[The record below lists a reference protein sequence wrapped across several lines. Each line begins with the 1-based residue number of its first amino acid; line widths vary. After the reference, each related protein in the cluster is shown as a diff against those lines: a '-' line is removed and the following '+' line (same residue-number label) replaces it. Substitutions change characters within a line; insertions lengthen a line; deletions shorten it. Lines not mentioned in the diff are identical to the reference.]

1 MKLSSNSLDVAK
13 DAVPEAERRSIL
25 LRAYAQVPY
34 EKHRSKAPIT
44 PEWLLV
50 FDTET
55 TPDEAQCL
63 RFGVYQLLQK
73 GQLRQH
79 GLFYDDVKPAE
90 LETLKTEA
98 PKYGCV
104 EPITVSDFVHKIFLL
119 TAFRAGGLVVGFN
132 LPFDLSRLAIRHEA
146 ARVSR
151 APRTPEEIAAGA
163 ALKDADRS
171 MVGGFTFQLSPF
183 SDQPFLRIKHLN
195 SRSAFFRFAK
205 PAQQETARSQRRR
218 GERVQFQRGNFLDVK
233 TLAAALTSKSHRLET
248 LADYLGVKHKGKFSD
263 FARPIDAE
271 FIDYAVNDVETT
283 RQCFEEL
290 VRRYQKHRLG
300 MTAPQ
305 GVYSE
310 AGLGKAYL
318 KQMSVRPWREVQ
330 SDFDPATLGVIM
342 SSYFGGRAEVHI
354 RRTVI
359 PTLYCDFASMYP
371 TVCTLMGL
379 WWFVIA
385 QGVTEEDKTV
395 ETQAFL
401 DDVQLSD
408 LQEPATWKQLTTLV
422 QVLPEADI
430 FPVRTRYAT
439 RIKEHTKSADMP
451 TIGVNYLS
459 ADRPLW
465 FTLADCVASKLLAG
479 KAPNVIRAIRFT
491 PKPPQDGLRSLK
503 IAGHEEYA
511 VDPYKSDFYKRVIEL
526 RRRVKAELKVAER
539 RDPNSQETKNLDI
552 DQLALKI
559 LANATSYGI
568 FIELNVEDADKE
580 DAPTTLF
587 TSQDRRLVE
596 ASKREEPGRYY
607 HPLLATLITGAARLM
622 LALSERLAFDQ
633 GLNWAFCDTD
643 SMAFANTGNLH
654 FAEFAGRVRSICDW
668 FTPLNPYE
676 HEPDKAPVSIFEI
689 EDQNFSTE
697 EGKQTELEP
706 LFCFAISAKR
716 YALFNL
722 DGHNEPIIRKA
733 SAHGL
738 GHFAA
743 PYGDEEEARDDR
755 DSGVRR
761 WEEDVWKQIISAAR
775 SEKAG
780 EVNYAF
786 RREMQSPA
794 RSRYGATRPAVLN
807 WFKRFNKDRA
817 YSEQVKPFNFLLT
830 FFPRRQEDIA
840 ADDPTHEWDPQL
852 DATRP
857 VAPFE
862 KDSDKALLRIFDR
875 NSENMDSVPAKSLR
889 TVTDVLR
896 HYHRQPEYKF
906 LGGGWNEEGVL
917 RRRHVFV
924 DTIEDIGKE
933 SDGWEEDEAHTEGQ
947 DTVLTYPS
955 SPFDRERMIAAIT
968 SVGKRELMREARIA
982 MRTIDAAWEG
992 RPVDDRDLK
1001 LMSDAAG
1008 SIQSQHDKR
1017 QKELRSAIEW
1027 LTAKRNW
1034 MGLAMLAKMLGVDAA
1049 NLGKVIEGK
1058 RKPSNAVLSK
1068 ITALRARS
1076 IQCTRRKAVI
1086 RDD

>member
-1 MKLSSNSLDVAK
+1 MELSSNSLDVAK

-25 LRAYAQVPY
+25 LRAYAEVPY

-44 PEWLLV
+44 PEWVLV

-55 TPDEAQCL
+55 TPDEAQRL

-73 GQLRQH
+73 GRLRQH

-98 PKYGCV
+98 PKHGCV
-104 EPITVSDFVHKIFLL
+104 EPITVSDFVHKIFLP
-119 TAFRAGGLVVGFN
+119 TAFKAGGLVVGFN

-151 APRTPEEIAAGA
+151 APRTPEEIATGA
-163 ALKDADRS
+163 PLKDADRS

-183 SDQPFLRIKHLN
+183 DDQRFLRIKHLN

-248 LADYLGVKHKGKFSD
+248 LADYLGVKHKGKFTD
-263 FARPIDAE
+263 FARPIDPE
-271 FIDYAVNDVETT
+271 FIDYAVNDTETT
-283 RQCFEEL
+283 RQCFDEL

-305 GVYSE
+305 GIYSE

-330 SDFDPATLGVIM
+330 SNFDPATLGAIM

-354 RRTVI
+354 RRTVV

-385 QGVTEEDKTV
+385 QGVIEEDATD

-401 DDVQLSD
+401 DDVQLKD
-408 LQEPATWKQLTTLV
+408 LQDPSNWKWLTTLV
-422 QVLPEADI
+422 QVEPEADI

-459 ADRPLW
+459 SDRPLW

-479 KAPNVIRAIRFT
+479 KAPKVVRAIRFT
-491 PKPPQDGLRSLK
+491 PKSPQDGLRSLK
-503 IAGHEEYA
+503 IAGHAEYE

-526 RRRVKAELKVAER
+526 RRRVKAELKEAER
-539 RDPNSQETKNLDI
+539 RDPDSQEAKNLDM

-568 FIELNVEDADKE
+568 FIELNVEDADKD
-580 DAPTTLF
+580 DAPITLF

-622 LALSERLAFDQ
+622 LALSERLAFVQ

-643 SMAFANTGNLH
+643 SMAFANTKNLP
-654 FAEFAGRVRSICDW
+654 FAEFAGRVRGICDW

-676 HEPDKAPVSIFEI
+676 REPDKIPVSILEI

-697 EGKQTELEP
+697 KEKKKEFEP

-722 DGHNEPIIRKA
+722 DGSNPIIRKA

-743 PYGDEEEARDDR
+743 PYGEEEEARGDR

-761 WEEDVWKQIISAAR
+761 WEEDVWKQIISAAL
-775 SEKAG
+775 SESPG

-786 RREMQSPA
+786 RREMQLPA

-807 WFKRFNKDRA
+807 WFRRFNEGRSYA
-817 YSEQVKPFNFLLT
+817 EQVKPFNFLLT

-840 ADDPTHEWDPQL
+840 VEDPTHDFDLHLNEL
-852 DATRP
+852 RP

-862 KDSDKALLRIFDR
+862 KDNEKALKRIFDR
-875 NSENMDSVPAKSLR
+875 NSDSLEAVPTELLR
-889 TVTDVLR
+889 GCPTCCAIITGS
-896 HYHRQPEYKF
+896 Q
-906 LGGGWNEEGVL
+906 N
-917 RRRHVFV
+917 
-924 DTIEDIGKE
+924 T
-933 SDGWEEDEAHTEGQ
+933 
-947 DTVLTYPS
+947 S
-955 SPFDRERMIAAIT
+955 S
-968 SVGKRELMREARIA
+968 
-982 MRTIDAAWEG
+982 W
-992 RPVDDRDLK
+992 
-1001 LMSDAAG
+1001 AAG
-1008 SIQSQHDKR
+1008 GQRGASFGAD
-1017 QKELRSAIEW
+1017 
-1027 LTAKRNW
+1027 T
-1034 MGLAMLAKMLGVDAA
+1034 
-1049 NLGKVIEGK
+1049 
-1058 RKPSNAVLSK
+1058 
-1068 ITALRARS
+1068 
-1076 IQCTRRKAVI
+1076 C
-1086 RDD
+1086 

>member
-1 MKLSSNSLDVAK
+1 MEQTSNSDDNTK
-13 DAVPEAERRSIL
+13 DAVPEAVRRSIL
-25 LRAYAQVPY
+25 LRAYAEVPY

-55 TPDEAQCL
+55 TPNEAQRL

-73 GQLRQH
+73 GRLRQH
-79 GLFYDDVKPAE
+79 GLFYDDVEPAE
-90 LETLKTEA
+90 LEALKTEA
-98 PKYGCV
+98 PKHGCV
-104 EPITVSDFVHKIFLL
+104 EPITVSDFVHKIFLP

-205 PAQQETARSQRRR
+205 PAHQEAARSHRRR

-248 LADYLGVKHKGKFSD
+248 LADYLGVKHKGKFTD

-305 GVYSE
+305 GIYSE

-318 KQMSVRPWREVQ
+318 KQMSVRPWREVH
-330 SDFDPATLGVIM
+330 SDFDPATLGAIM

-354 RRTVI
+354 RRTIV

-385 QGVTEEDKTV
+385 QGVTEEDTTV

-430 FPVRTRYAT
+430 FPVRARYAP
-439 RIKEHTKSADMP
+439 RIKEQTKSADMP

-459 ADRPLW
+459 SDSPLW

-479 KAPNVIRAIRFT
+479 KAPRIVRAIRFA

-503 IAGHEEYA
+503 IAGHDEYA

-526 RRRVKAELKVAER
+526 RRRVKAELKVAKR
-539 RDPNSQETKNLDI
+539 RDPNSQETKNLDM

-568 FIELNVEDADKE
+568 FIELNVEDGDKE
-580 DAPTTLF
+580 DAPITLF
-587 TSQDRRLVE
+587 TSQDRASCRGLE
-596 ASKREEPGRYY
+596 ARRSRVVCASCS
-607 HPLLATLITGAARLM
+607 LLATLITGAARLM
-622 LALSERLAFDQ
+622 LALSERLSLDR

-643 SMAFANTGNLH
+643 SMAFANTTNLP
-654 FAEFAGRVRSICDW
+654 FEEFDGRVKSICGW

-676 HEPDKAPVSIFEI
+676 REPDKEPVSILEI
-689 EDQNFSTE
+689 NKNFSKEKGRKGPAWSPVTASRS
-697 EGKQTELEP
+697 P
-706 LFCFAISAKR
+706 PSAMPF
-716 YALFNL
+716 FNL
-722 DGHNEPIIRKA
+722 DGTA
-733 SAHGL
+733 SRS
-738 GHFAA
+738 FAKRQPMVSVTTPA
-743 PYGDEEEARDDR
+743 PYGDEEEAATSETAALGAGKRT
-755 DSGVRR
+755 SGSRSFLRR
-761 WEEDVWKQIISAAR
+761 SATSRAKSITRSAA
-775 SEKAG
+775 K
-780 EVNYAF
+780 
-786 RREMQSPA
+786 
-794 RSRYGATRPAVLN
+794 
-807 WFKRFNKDRA
+807 
-817 YSEQVKPFNFLLT
+817 
-830 FFPRRQEDIA
+830 
-840 ADDPTHEWDPQL
+840 
-852 DATRP
+852 
-857 VAPFE
+857 
-862 KDSDKALLRIFDR
+862 
-875 NSENMDSVPAKSLR
+875 
-889 TVTDVLR
+889 
-896 HYHRQPEYKF
+896 
-906 LGGGWNEEGVL
+906 
-917 RRRHVFV
+917 
-924 DTIEDIGKE
+924 
-933 SDGWEEDEAHTEGQ
+933 
-947 DTVLTYPS
+947 
-955 SPFDRERMIAAIT
+955 
-968 SVGKRELMREARIA
+968 
-982 MRTIDAAWEG
+982 
-992 RPVDDRDLK
+992 
-1001 LMSDAAG
+1001 
-1008 SIQSQHDKR
+1008 
-1017 QKELRSAIEW
+1017 
-1027 LTAKRNW
+1027 
-1034 MGLAMLAKMLGVDAA
+1034 
-1049 NLGKVIEGK
+1049 
-1058 RKPSNAVLSK
+1058 
-1068 ITALRARS
+1068 
-1076 IQCTRRKAVI
+1076 C
-1086 RDD
+1086 

>member
-1 MKLSSNSLDVAK
+1 MELSSNSLDVAK

-25 LRAYAQVPY
+25 LRAYAEVPY

-55 TPDEAQCL
+55 TPDEAQRL

-73 GQLRQH
+73 GQPRQH

-90 LETLKTEA
+90 LEALKTEA
-98 PKYGCV
+98 PKHGCV

-205 PAQQETARSQRRR
+205 PAHQEAARSQRRR

-248 LADYLGVKHKGKFSD
+248 LADYLGVKHKGKFTD

-305 GVYSE
+305 SVYSE

-330 SDFDPATLGVIM
+330 RDFDPATLGAIM

-354 RRTVI
+354 RRTVVQ
-359 PTLYCDFASMYP
+359 TFYCDFASMYP

-385 QGVTEEDKTV
+385 QGVMEEDATA

-408 LQEPATWKQLTTLV
+408 LQDPASWKQLTTLV
-422 QVLPEADI
+422 QVMPEADI
-430 FPVRTRYAT
+430 YPVRSRYAT
-439 RIKEHTKSADMP
+439 RIKQQTKSADMP

-479 KAPNVIRAIRFT
+479 KAPKVVRAIRLA
-491 PKPPQDGLRSLK
+491 PKPPQRGLRSLK
-503 IAGHEEYA
+503 IAGQADYA
-511 VDPYKSDFYKRVIEL
+511 VDPYKDDFYKRVIEL
-526 RRRVKAELKVAER
+526 RRRVKAELKQAER
-539 RDPNSQETKNLDI
+539 RDKNSQETKNLDM

-580 DAPTTLF
+580 DAPIALF
-587 TSQDRRLVE
+587 TSQDRRIVE
-596 ASKREEPGRYY
+596 PSKREEPGRYY

-622 LALSERLAFDQ
+622 LALSERLAFDL
-633 GLNWAFCDTD
+633 GLNWSFCDTD
-643 SMAFANTGNLH
+643 SMAFANTGSLP

-676 HEPDKAPVSIFEI
+676 REPDKAPVSIFEI

-697 EGKQTELEP
+697 KGKQKVLEP

-716 YALFNL
+716 YALFNF
-722 DGHNEPIIRKA
+722 DGHKKVIIRKA

-743 PYGDEEEARDDR
+743 PYGEEEEARGDR

-761 WEEDVWKQIISAAR
+761 WEEDVWKQIISVAL
-775 SEKAG
+775 SERPD

-807 WFKRFNKDRA
+807 WFKRFNESRSYA
-817 YSEQVKPFNFLLT
+817 EQVKPFNFLLT

-840 ADDPTHEWDPQL
+840 VEDPAHDFDPKL
-852 DATRP
+852 GEIRP

-862 KDSDKALLRIFDR
+862 KDSEKALKRIFDR
-875 NSENMDSVPAKSLR
+875 NSDSLEPVPQEILR
-889 TVTDVLR
+889 TVSDVLR
-896 HYHRQPEYKF
+896 DYHRQPEYKF
-906 LGGGWNEEGVL
+906 LGGGWTEKGVL
-917 RRRHVFV
+917 RRRHVLA
-924 DTIEDIGKE
+924 DKIEDIGKE
-933 SDGWEEDEAHTEGQ
+933 SDGWEEDEARTEEEA
-947 DTVLTYPS
+947 TVLTYPS
-955 SPFDRERMIAAIT
+955 SSFDRERMVALIK
-968 SVGKRELMREARIA
+968 SVGRRKLMREARIA
-982 MRTIDAAWEG
+982 MRTIDAVWVDQNVTDEYLKRMAGAAERIASQKQKSEYEQAVAVAW
-992 RPVDDRDLK
+992 LK
-1001 LMSDAAG
+1001 
-1008 SIQSQHDKR
+1008 
-1017 QKELRSAIEW
+1017 
-1027 LTAKRNW
+1027 AKREEIDL
-1034 MGLAMLAKMLGVDAA
+1034 LALAQILGIDAA
-1049 NLGKVIEGK
+1049 NLTKVILRK
-1058 RKPSNAVLSK
+1058 RKSPTAIFAK
-1068 ITALRARS
+1068 IPF
-1076 IQCTRRKAVI
+1076 IVE
-1086 RDD
+1086 RDR

>member
-1 MKLSSNSLDVAK
+1 MGRSSHSLEDTK
-13 DAVPEAERRSIL
+13 DAVPDAERRSIL
-25 LRAYAQVPY
+25 LRVYAKVSY

-44 PEWLLV
+44 PEWVLV

-55 TPDEAQCL
+55 TPDEAQRL

-90 LETLKTEA
+90 LEALKIEA
-98 PKYGCV
+98 PKHGCV
-104 EPITVSDFVHKIFLL
+104 EPITVSDFVHKIFLP

-151 APRTPEEIAAGA
+151 APRTPEEIAARA

-205 PAQQETARSQRRR
+205 PAHQEAARSQRRR

-248 LADYLGVKHKGKFSD
+248 LADYLGVKHKGKFTD

-290 VRRYQKHRLG
+290 VRRYQQHRLG

-330 SDFDPATLGVIM
+330 RDFDPATLGAIM

-354 RRTVI
+354 RRTVVQ
-359 PTLYCDFASMYP
+359 TLYCDFASMYP

-385 QGVTEEDKTV
+385 QGMTEQDATA
-395 ETQAFL
+395 ETQSFL
-401 DDVQLSD
+401 DEVQLSD
-408 LQEPATWKQLTTLV
+408 LQDPATWKQLTTLV
-422 QVLPEADI
+422 QVLPQADI
-430 FPVRTRYAT
+430 FPVRARYAT
-439 RIKEHTKSADMP
+439 RLKEQTKSADMP
-451 TIGVNYLS
+451 TIGVNFLS
-459 ADRPLW
+459 SDRPLW

-479 KAPNVIRAIRFT
+479 KAPRIVRAIRFA
-491 PKPPQDGLRSLK
+491 PKLPQNGLRSLK
-503 IAGHEEYA
+503 IAGHAEYV
-511 VDPYKSDFYKRVIEL
+511 VDPYKNDFYKRVIEL
-526 RRRVKAELKVAER
+526 RRRVKAELKEAER
-539 RDPNSQETKNLDI
+539 RDRNSQETKNLDM

-568 FIELNVEDADKE
+568 FIELNVEDADKD
-580 DAPTTLF
+580 DAPIALF

-596 ASKREEPGRYY
+596 ATKWEEPGRYY

-643 SMAFANTGNLH
+643 SMAFANTKNLP
-654 FAEFAGRVRSICDW
+654 FAEFSGRLRGICDW

-676 HEPDKAPVSIFEI
+676 REPDKAPVSILEI
-689 EDQNFSTE
+689 EDQNFSAE
-697 EGKQTELEP
+697 KEKKKELEP

-722 DGHNEPIIRKA
+722 DGSKPIIRKA

-738 GHFAA
+738 GHFGA
-743 PYGDEEEARDDR
+743 PYGEEEEARGDR

-761 WEEDVWKQIISAAR
+761 WEEDVWKQIISAAL
-775 SEKAG
+775 SESPG

-786 RREMQSPA
+786 RREMQLPA

-807 WFKRFNKDRA
+807 WFRRFNEGRSYA
-817 YSEQVKPFNFLLT
+817 EQVKPFNFLLT
-830 FFPRRQEDIA
+830 FFARRQEDVA
-840 ADDPTHEWDPQL
+840 AEDPLHDFDPQL
-852 DATRP
+852 GEIRP

-862 KDSDKALLRIFDR
+862 KDNEKALKRIFDR
-875 NSENMDSVPAKSLR
+875 NSESLEPVPREILR
-889 TVTDVLR
+889 TVSDVLR
-896 HYHRQPEYKF
+896 DYHRQPEYKF
-906 LGGGWNEEGVL
+906 SRGGWTEAGIL
-917 RRRHVFV
+917 GRRHVLV

-933 SDGWEEDEAHTEGQ
+933 SDGWEEDEARTEDL
-947 DTVLTYPS
+947 DTVPSYPS
-955 SPFDRERMIAAIT
+955 SSFDRDQMTAAIK
-968 SVGKRELMREARIA
+968 SVGKRQLMREARIA
-982 MRTIDAAWEG
+982 MRTIDAVWAGEEVG
-992 RPVDDRDLK
+992 PIDLK
-1001 LMSDAAG
+1001 RMANAAERIAGREQRRKSDQAAAVARL
-1008 SIQSQHDKR
+1008 K
-1017 QKELRSAIEW
+1017 
-1027 LTAKRNW
+1027 AKRDGI
-1034 MGLAMLAKMLGVDAA
+1034 GLAELAKMLEMDIG
-1049 NLGKVIEGK
+1049 NLGKIIEEK
-1058 RKPSNAVLSK
+1058 RGVPP
-1068 ITALRARS
+1068 ALASRLRNL
-1076 IQCTRRKAVI
+1076 REN
-1086 RDD
+1086 

>member
-1 MKLSSNSLDVAK
+1 MELSSNSLDVAK
-13 DAVPEAERRSIL
+13 DAVPDAERRSIL
-25 LRAYAQVPY
+25 LRAYAQVSY

-55 TPDEAQCL
+55 TPNEAQRL

-73 GQLRQH
+73 GRLRQH
-79 GLFYDDVKPAE
+79 GLFYDDVEPAE
-90 LETLKTEA
+90 LETLKAEA
-98 PKYGCV
+98 PKHGCV
-104 EPITVSDFVHKIFLL
+104 EPLSVFDFIHKIFLP
-119 TAFRAGGLVVGFN
+119 TAFKAGGLVVGFN

-151 APRTPEEIAAGA
+151 APRTPEEIAMGA
-163 ALKDADRS
+163 PLKDADRS

-183 SDQPFLRIKHLN
+183 DEKPFLRIKHLN

-233 TLAAALTSKSHRLET
+233 TLAAALTSKSHRLES
-248 LADYLGVKHKGKFSD
+248 LADYLGVKHKGKFTD

-305 GVYSE
+305 GAYSE

-330 SDFDPATLGVIM
+330 RDFDPATLGAIM

-354 RRTVI
+354 RRTVVQ
-359 PTLYCDFASMYP
+359 TLYCDFASMYP

-385 QGVTEEDKTV
+385 QGMTEQDATA

-401 DDVQLSD
+401 DQVQLSD
-408 LQEPATWKQLTTLV
+408 LQDPATWKQLTTLV
-422 QVLPEADI
+422 QVQPEADI
-430 FPVRTRYAT
+430 FPVRARYAT
-439 RIKEHTKSADMP
+439 RIKEQTKSADMP

-479 KAPNVIRAIRFT
+479 KAPKLVRAIRFA
-491 PKPPQDGLRSLK
+491 PKPPQDGLRGLK
-503 IAGHEEYA
+503 IAGHAEYA
-511 VDPYKSDFYKRVIEL
+511 VDPYKDDFYKRVIEL
-526 RRRVKAELKVAER
+526 RRRVKAELKQAER
-539 RDPNSQETKNLDI
+539 RDKGSQETKSLDM

-580 DAPTTLF
+580 DAPITLF

-596 ASKREEPGRYY
+596 PSKREEPGRYY

-622 LALSERLAFDQ
+622 LALSERLAIEH

-643 SMAFANTGNLH
+643 SMAFANTTNLP
-654 FAEFAGRVRSICDW
+654 FEEFARRVKNICGW

-676 HEPDKAPVSIFEI
+676 REPDKPPVSILEI
-689 EDQNFSTE
+689 EDQNFSTV
-697 EGKQTELEP
+697 EGKEKELEP

-722 DGHNEPIIRKA
+722 DGPKPIIRKA

-743 PYGDEEEARDDR
+743 PYGKEEEARGDR

-761 WEEDVWKQIISAAR
+761 WEEDVWKQVISAAL
-775 SEKAG
+775 SERPG

-786 RREMQSPA
+786 RREMHRPA

-807 WFKRFNKDRA
+807 WFKRYNQGRPYA
-817 YSEQVKPFNFLLT
+817 EQVKPFNFLLT
-830 FFPRRQEDIA
+830 FFTRRQEGIA
-840 ADDPTHEWDPQL
+840 VEDPAHDFDPKL
-852 DATRP
+852 GEIRP

-862 KDSDKALLRIFDR
+862 KDSEKALKRIFDR
-875 NSENMDSVPAKSLR
+875 NSDSLEPVPQEILR
-889 TVTDVLR
+889 TVSDVLR
-896 HYHRQPEYKF
+896 DYHRQPEYKF
-906 LGGGWNEEGVL
+906 LRGGWNEEGIL
-917 RRRHVFV
+917 GRRHVFA

-933 SDGWEEDEAHTEGQ
+933 SDGWEEDKARSEDEA
-947 DTVLTYPS
+947 TVLTYPS
-955 SPFDRERMIAAIT
+955 SSFDRERMIALIK
-968 SVGKRELMREARIA
+968 SIGKRELKQGARIA
-982 MRTIDAAWEG
+982 MRTINAVWAGGDVADDDLKRMADVAERIAQRRKDIDKEAAAAVAWLKAKREEIGLTALAEVLSVDAPNLQKVFGGKRNVPASIMQKFRA
-992 RPVDDRDLK
+992 RPVNNEVER
-1001 LMSDAAG
+1001 
-1008 SIQSQHDKR
+1008 
-1017 QKELRSAIEW
+1017 
-1027 LTAKRNW
+1027 
-1034 MGLAMLAKMLGVDAA
+1034 
-1049 NLGKVIEGK
+1049 
-1058 RKPSNAVLSK
+1058 
-1068 ITALRARS
+1068 
-1076 IQCTRRKAVI
+1076 
-1086 RDD
+1086 